1 MQTRDLYAMKRAK
14 GRFALST
21 TKYAFK
27 SEKRSKSLK
36 LQTEP
41 AATEKDFSPAKNI
54 VGCHLNF
61 QPETNWTA
69 ADRTCKKP
77 FIQGVEVKMIAE
89 KEDAKKRPKQ

>member
-1 MQTRDLYAMKRAK
+1 MQTQGLYSMKRAK
-14 GRFALST
+14 GRLVLST

-61 QPETNWTA
+61 QPETNRTA
-69 ADRTCKKP
+69 ADCTRKKQ

-89 KEDAKKRPKQ
+89 KEDAKKTPKQ